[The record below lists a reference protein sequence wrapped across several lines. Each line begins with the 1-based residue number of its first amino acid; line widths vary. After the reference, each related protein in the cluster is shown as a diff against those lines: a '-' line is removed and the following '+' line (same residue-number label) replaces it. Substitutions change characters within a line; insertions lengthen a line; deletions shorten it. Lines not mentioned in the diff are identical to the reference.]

1 MSKRCPHLDKILGLN
16 QSISR
21 RDFLEGALVASTGLA
36 VTSSPLELLAQANA
50 PATEAWTGYTGEGD
64 YKLSAGNSE
73 QVVHNAHAVRDGA
86 YDQIPSQI
94 TDTGEIYDCAVV
106 GGGLSGLSAALF
118 FHQRTGANRN
128 CIVLDN
134 AAIFGGVAKRN
145 EFEVDGH
152 RLYAAQGSVHFQPPY
167 PNSFLST
174 VYESMGLDW
183 NAFKSYQ

>member
-1 MSKRCPHLDKILGLN
+1 MSKPCPHLDKILGLN

-73 QVVHNAHAVRDGA
+73 QIVHNAHAVRDGA
-86 YDQIPSQI
+86 YDQLPSQI

-118 FHQRTGANRN
+118 FHQRTRVNRN

-152 RLYAAQGSVHFQPPY
+152 RLYAAQGSVHFQPLTPTG
-167 PNSFLST
+167 S
-174 VYESMGLDW
+174 
-183 NAFKSYQ
+183 